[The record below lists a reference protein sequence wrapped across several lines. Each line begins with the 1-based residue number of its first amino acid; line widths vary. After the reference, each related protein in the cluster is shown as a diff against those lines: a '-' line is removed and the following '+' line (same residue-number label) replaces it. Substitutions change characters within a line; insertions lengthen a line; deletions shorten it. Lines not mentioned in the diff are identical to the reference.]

1 MNPLRH
7 LGLFCLSMAALG
19 LIGGC
24 AKKATQV
31 GRQAQREEPQLA
43 AGDQSDRV
51 REIQKKVNTLEEDAA
66 ALPGGGGSAR
76 EADLAH
82 RKLMQQVFGDLT
94 QVLPLI
100 EGDYKSGEFRQ
111 GIRILESSRQQLA
124 AGSPDLAAE
133 PTIGQGVRA
142 SLRLLQNL
150 NSMVFA
156 NDPE

>member
-1 MNPLRH
+1 
-7 LGLFCLSMAALG
+7 
-19 LIGGC
+19 
-24 AKKATQV
+24 
-31 GRQAQREEPQLA
+31 
-43 AGDQSDRV
+43 
-51 REIQKKVNTLEEDAA
+51 
-66 ALPGGGGSAR
+66 
-76 EADLAH
+76 
-82 RKLMQQVFGDLT
+82 MQQVFGDLT

-150 NSMVFA
+150 NAMVFA
-156 NDPE
+156 NDPEITKRVDALKQKVDELDSAKGGMNRVVAAQSMRSAADVLQQMAGVMADRAGIEARPTTRPIGTAMR